1 MRLEADK
8 LLQMYERM
16 WEIRL
21 FEEAV
26 WKLCLEDK
34 IAGTTHLY
42 QGQEAVAVGIS
53 TALYPDDYITYT
65 YRSHGHILAKGAD
78 MKLTMAELLGRRTG
92 LCGGKG
98 GSMHLTDLSCGA
110 LGAFAIVG
118 AGLPVAVGAGL
129 SARMRKSSQVAVAC
143 FGDGASNIGTFHESL
158 NLAAVWKL
166 PVVFVCENNLYG
178 EYSPVQNTTAVV
190 NIADRAASYNIPV
203 VIVDGNDVMAVLAA
217 TAEAAERARR
227 GMGPTLLE
235 CKTYRQGG
243 HSRNDRGNYR
253 PLDEVEAWMRRDPIQ
268 LFSHYLADKGLI
280 TEQEDQRIRS
290 EAGTRVRESVEFA
303 MASADPEISQA
314 YTDVYSSHK

>member
-1 MRLEADK
+1 MDLGREK
-8 LLQMYERM
+8 LLEMYQRM

-21 FEEAV
+21 FEDAV
-26 WKLCLEDK
+26 WKLCLENK
-34 IAGTTHLY
+34 IPGTTHLY

-53 TALYPDDYITYT
+53 AALDPDDYITFT

-98 GSMHLTDLSCGA
+98 GSMHLTDLGHGA

-129 SARMRKSSQVAVAC
+129 SAQMRKTGQVAVAC

-158 NLAAVWKL
+158 NLAAIWKL

-178 EYSPVQNTTAVV
+178 EYSPVSHTTAVP
-190 NIADRAASYNIPV
+190 NIADRAVAYNMPG
-203 VIVDGNDVMAVLAA
+203 VIVDGNDILSVFEA
-217 TAEAAERARR
+217 TSEAAEEARN
-227 GMGPTLLE
+227 GLGPSLLE

-243 HSRNDRGNYR
+243 HSRNDTGKYR
-253 PLDEVEAWMRRDPIQ
+253 PIEEIDAWMRRDPIP
-268 LFSHYLADKGLI
+268 LFSRYLCDKGLI
-280 TEQEDQRIRS
+280 NEQEDQHIQS
-290 EAGTRVRESVEFA
+290 VASMRVGESVEFA
-303 MASADPEISQA
+303 LESVHPELADA
-314 YTDVYSSHK
+314 YTDVYSKER